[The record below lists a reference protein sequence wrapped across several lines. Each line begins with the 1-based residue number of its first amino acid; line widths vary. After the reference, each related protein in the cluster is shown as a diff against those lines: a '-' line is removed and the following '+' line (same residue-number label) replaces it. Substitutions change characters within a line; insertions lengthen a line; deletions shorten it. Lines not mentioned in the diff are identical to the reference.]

1 MSNRRIL
8 KKMLSFTTA
17 ALTCTNLMFAG
28 NCGQLFSQEGLTV
41 FAAETENT
49 EISIDK
55 TYLKVGETLKINNPT
70 GSMIRCLADGSEVDP
85 ESFVLTEEF
94 YEKWIEV
101 QEFDGEGYETADKVY
116 FSKLPVI
123 YINTDDGQVP
133 AFKKDAKSG
142 EMFIQN
148 NEETAE
154 PLYNGK
160 MTMQGRGNTTWGWE
174 KKPYKIKLDKKT
186 DLYGMGKSKKWC
198 LLANYQ
204 DESLLRNT
212 TASKLSK
219 ELGLTTMET
228 VWTDVVINGEY
239 VGNYQLCEQVGI
251 EEARVDIFDWE
262 GEAKDAASAIAKKEK
277 IKGDKKDELTDMMT
291 EDMSWIKEGG
301 TVTFDG
307 KEYLVSDYYDF
318 ESDISGGYLFESSE
332 EYDEESKFMTDSGLK
347 VMLKSPEFLA
357 SNDAMMSYV
366 QDYWQN
372 FENAYRSEDGYTEI
386 DGKMTHY
393 TELADF
399 DSMVSYWLLMEIMGN
414 DDSRYK
420 SRYIYKPH
428 DSLLKFG
435 PPWDFD
441 TGAGSIIV
449 SQEISSDATGWK
461 VSQFE
466 DPQNFYREF
475 LDDPLFISAATDRYW
490 QIRPYL
496 EDVIKENGA
505 LERDSEYLYESGMA
519 DSALWDRNN
528 QWPGYGRGYIADRDL
543 FISYMRERIAWLDEQ
558 FSSDDAL
565 LASTYNENSA
575 SPYIRSD
582 AVYIS
587 TPNAVDDTISASASA
602 EAVIKPEKDLIMQI
616 AVNDPQTTS
625 LKVYV
630 NGLYYDTFA
639 LSSGSVRFE
648 LPANKLSQTAE
659 KKNVI
664 SFIGKDKDNNT
675 TVRNFTTVK
684 QSEYAAEPVPEFKS
698 QSIVLSRQI
707 SFNFYLDITSLTEE
721 EKNNSYMEFN
731 INGKTYTDAFDADHM
746 NCDGKYYGFT
756 CSPDSFAISNRIT
769 AIYHYGDDK
778 TITNTFSVPD
788 YINTIIRNTY
798 NRYNERIIAVIR
810 SLLGLRNYF
819 CPPRQNNSIFRTWY

>member
-1 MSNRRIL
+1 MSNRKIF
-8 KKMLSFTTA
+8 KKMLSFTAA
-17 ALTCTNLMFAG
+17 ALTCTNLMLTNNCSQIFTQKTLTAFAG
-28 NCGQLFSQEGLTV
+28 
-41 FAAETENT
+41 ETENT
-49 EISIDK
+49 EVSIDK
-55 TYLKVGETLKINNPT
+55 TYLKTGNTLKINNPS
-70 GSMIRCLADGSEVDP
+70 GSLIKCFADDNEVDP
-85 ESFVLTEEF
+85 ENFILTNEL
-94 YEKWIEV
+94 YEKWIIV
-101 QEFDGEGYETADKVY
+101 QEFDGEEYKTVDKVY

-133 AFKKDAKSG
+133 AFKKDAKDG
-142 EMFIQN
+142 DMFIQN
-148 NEETAE
+148 NDETEA
-154 PLYNGK
+154 PVYNGR

-212 TASKLSK
+212 TASRLSK

-228 VWTDVVINGEY
+228 VWADVVINGEY

-262 GEAKDAASAIAKKEK
+262 NEAKEAASAIAKAEK

-291 EDMSWIKEGG
+291 EDMSWIREGG
-301 TVTFDG
+301 TVSFDG
-307 KEYLVSDYYDF
+307 KEYVVADYYDF
-318 ESDISGGYLFESSE
+318 ETDLSGGYLFESSE

-347 VMLKSPEFLA
+347 VMLKSPEFLNT
-357 SNDAMMSYV
+357 NDEMMSYV
-366 QDYWQN
+366 QNYWQN
-372 FENAYRSEDGYTEI
+372 FENAYRSEDGYTII

-420 SRYIYKPH
+420 SRYIYKNH

-449 SQEISSDATGWK
+449 SQDISGEATGWK

-475 LDDPLFISAATDRYW
+475 LDDPLFISAATERYW

-505 LERDSEYLYESGMA
+505 LEKDSEYLYESGMA

-528 QWPGYGRGYIADRDL
+528 QWPGYGRGYIADRDI

-558 FSSDDAL
+558 FKSDNSL

-575 SPYIRSD
+575 SPYIRSESIK
-582 AVYIS
+582 IS
-587 TPNAVDDTISASASA
+587 TPNAMKDMISASAPA
-602 EAVIKPEKDLIMQI
+602 EAAIKPDKALIMQ
-616 AVNDPQTTS
+616 VSVDDPQTFS
-625 LKVYV
+625 LKAYV
-630 NGLYYDTFA
+630 NGSYYDTFEV
-639 LSSGSVRFE
+639 SNGSVRFE
-648 LPANKLSQTAE
+648 LPADKFCGISG

-664 SFIGKDKDNNT
+664 SFIGKDKNNNT
-675 TVRNFTTVK
+675 IARNFTTVI
-684 QSEYAAEPVPEFKS
+684 QDESAEEPVPEFKA
-698 QSIVLSRQI
+698 QSIVLSKQI
-707 SFNFYLDITSLTEE
+707 SLNFYLDLSSLTEE
-721 EKNNSYMEFN
+721 EKNDSFMEFS
-731 INGKTYTDAFDADHM
+731 INGKTYTDTFDADCM
-746 NCDGKYYGFT
+746 SCDGKYYGFT
-756 CSPDSFAISNRIT
+756 CTPDYFAISNRIT
-769 AIYHYGDDK
+769 AIYHYGDNK
-778 TITNTFSVPD
+778 TIINTFSVPD

-798 NRYNERIIAVIR
+798 NRYNSRITELIR
-810 SLLGLRNYF
+810 SLLNLKNYF
-819 CPPRQNNSIFRTWY
+819 CQSPPNNSFFKH